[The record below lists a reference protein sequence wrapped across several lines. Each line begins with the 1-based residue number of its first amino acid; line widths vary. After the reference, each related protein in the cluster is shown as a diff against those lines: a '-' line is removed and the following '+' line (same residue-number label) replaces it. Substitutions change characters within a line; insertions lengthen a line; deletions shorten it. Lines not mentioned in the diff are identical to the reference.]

1 MAKQRSGKTDKN
13 KQNGMLKKFL
23 KWMIIFGIFSII
35 FGAISAF
42 CIYYYYARNLP
53 EIETLRDYKPNTI
66 TTVYSDD
73 NRKIGEFYKQRR
85 IVIPLYK
92 MPPLLLKA
100 FVATEDSRF
109 YKHKGIDFL
118 GIIRAFYKNL
128 RAGAIV
134 QGGSTFTQQVIKN
147 FLLTPEKKY
156 ARKIKEAI
164 LAYRLEKKFS
174 KEDILYMYLND
185 IYLGHGA
192 HGVEAASENYF
203 GKSVAELNLAECAML
218 AGLPQAPSRYSP
230 FRHPERAKQ
239 RQILVLNRMVAEK
252 YITNIQATEAI
263 NTVLDIKPRRNWF
276 IEKVPFYTEYVRK
289 YVSEKY
295 GDKALYRQGL
305 KIYTSVNIEMQK
317 AARKSLTKGLND
329 LDKRQG
335 YRGPFKNLEMD
346 KIEAFC
352 RDYNLKLVKNPI
364 EIDHVLKG
372 VVIYVEDEGEFENRY
387 AKVRMGNHK
396 GIIRMNDM
404 TWARIPDTEVKFF
417 EGKITHPGEALAVG
431 DVIHVKVK
439 GILEDTKF
447 MHPEE
452 DEEDKKDKKKEEEK
466 DTLKEDEL
474 SDSDEDDYFDES
486 EVLWSLELEQT
497 PVVQGAVLTMEA
509 STGKIKVMVGG
520 RDYRDNQ
527 FNRAIQSKR
536 QPGSSFK
543 PIIYA
548 AALDKGYTP
557 ASMIVDSPVV
567 VKSSESDF
575 TWKPRNYGKKFYG
588 PTLLRRAL
596 AKSYNVVTVKILRNI
611 GIDYV
616 IDYSKKL
623 GITSHLRR
631 EGGLALGSSG
641 VSLLE
646 MVRSYSVF
654 TNLGYLV
661 DPVFITKIEDRNGK
675 IIEESSPVKKQV
687 IDMSTSYI
695 MTNLLESVIKTG
707 TGKKIKVLK
716 RPVAGKTGTTNKQ
729 NDAWF
734 VGYTAEYVTGTWVG
748 HDVESFLGW
757 GETGAGA
764 AIPIWLGYMQ
774 EILKNKPV
782 KAFQV
787 PEGVVFAKIDAETG
801 FPPTGKTK
809 RTIFECFKEGT
820 VPKKPDDDED
830 DPSVWQQE

>member
-1 MAKQRSGKTDKN
+1 MVIG
-13 KQNGMLKKFL
+13 
-23 KWMIIFGIFSII
+23 GIFSII

-53 EIETLRDYKPNTI
+53 EIATLRDYRPQTI

-73 NRKIGEFYKQRR
+73 GRKVGEFYKQRR
-85 IVIPLYK
+85 IVIPIYK
-92 MPPLLLKA
+92 MPPLLVKA
-100 FVATEDSRF
+100 FIATEDSRF
-109 YKHKGIDFL
+109 YEHKGIDFF

-156 ARKIKEAI
+156 DRKIKEAI
-164 LAYRLEKKFS
+164 LAYRLEKKFT

-192 HGVEAASENYF
+192 YGVEAASENYF
-203 GKSVAELNLAECAML
+203 GKSVSELNLAECAML

-239 RQILVLNRMVAEK
+239 RQILVLNRMVAEE

-263 NTVLDIKPRRNWF
+263 NTVLDIKPRKNWF
-276 IEKVPFYTEYVRK
+276 IEKVPFYTEFVRK
-289 YVSEKY
+289 YISEKY
-295 GDKALYRQGL
+295 GDKALYEQGL

-317 AARKSLTKGLND
+317 AARSSLTKGLTE

-335 YRGPFKNLEMD
+335 YRGPFKTLELD
-346 KIEAFC
+346 KIEPFC
-352 RDYNLKLVKNPI
+352 QDYNLKLLKNPI
-364 EIDHVLKG
+364 EVEHVLKG
-372 VVIYVEDEGEFENRY
+372 VVIHVQDDGEPENRY
-387 AKVRMGNHK
+387 VTVRMGNHRGVIK
-396 GIIRMNDM
+396 LTDM
-404 TWARIPDTEVKFF
+404 TWARIPDVDVKYF

-431 DVIHVKVK
+431 DMIHVKVK
-439 GILEDTKF
+439 GILEDAKF
-447 MHPEE
+447 MNPDD
-452 DEEDKKDKKKEEEK
+452 DEGKKKEKKKPSIAE
-466 DTLKEDEL
+466 DTLPEADDEL
-474 SDSDEDDYFDES
+474 PGADDDEYFDES
-486 EVLWSLELEQT
+486 EVLWALDLEQT
-497 PVVQGAVLTMEA
+497 PVVQGAILTMEA
-509 STGKIKVMVGG
+509 STGKIKVMIGG

-596 AKSYNVVTVKILRNI
+596 AKSYNVVTVKILRSI

-654 TNLGYLV
+654 ANLGYLV
-661 DPVFITKIEDRNGK
+661 DPVFITKIEDRDGN
-675 IIEESSPVKKQV
+675 IIEESSLAKKQV

-695 MTNLLESVIKTG
+695 MTNLLESVVKTG
-707 TGKKIKVLK
+707 TGKKIRVLK

-734 VGYTAEYVTGTWVG
+734 VGYTPEYVTGTWVG

-764 AIPIWLGYMQ
+764 AIPIWLNFMQ
-774 EILKNKPV
+774 DILKNKPV
-782 KAFQV
+782 KGFQV

-801 FPPTGKTK
+801 LLPIPESKK
-809 RTIFECFKEGT
+809 TIFECFKEGT
-820 VPKKPDDDED
+820 IPKEYSPKPDAIDENEEIWKFGAD
-830 DPSVWQQE
+830 